1 MWRVGGARPS
11 PSAAPQNAGEQMNE
25 VKRVFT
31 SGPGVLLLVA
41 INIMSI
47 NSLSP
52 ATAKGLFIVF
62 ASVELISMLSLWR
75 LDRLPWQR

>member
-1 MWRVGGARPS
+1 MASRGRQVVVDRRTASARGS
-11 PSAAPQNAGEQMNE
+11 MMNE

-41 INIMSI
+41 INMMSI